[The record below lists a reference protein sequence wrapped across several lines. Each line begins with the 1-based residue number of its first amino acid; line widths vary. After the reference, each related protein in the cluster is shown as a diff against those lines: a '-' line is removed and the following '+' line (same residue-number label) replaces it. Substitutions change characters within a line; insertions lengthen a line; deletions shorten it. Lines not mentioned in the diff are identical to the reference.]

1 MSVREAYNSILDKG
15 KEDKGGGGTAQQFV
29 SVTNRDGNPWRMRSF
44 PTDGVHIIKIKI
56 RISSLSRRHKALVAV
71 EKGERL
77 WLYSGS
83 RLGYRYI
90 ATDMTQRTNEANKLH
105 FFPTLLL
112 AIYSATKLK

>member
-1 MSVREAYNSILDKG
+1 MCLREAYNSILDKG
-15 KEDKGGGGTAQQFV
+15 GEGRRGDTAEQFV

-56 RISSLSRRHKALVAV
+56 RISSLSRRHKALVA
-71 EKGERL
+71 GGRGTNL
-77 WLYSGS
+77 GLCSGS

-105 FFPTLLL
+105 FFPTLLP
-112 AIYSATKLK
+112 AIYSPTKLK